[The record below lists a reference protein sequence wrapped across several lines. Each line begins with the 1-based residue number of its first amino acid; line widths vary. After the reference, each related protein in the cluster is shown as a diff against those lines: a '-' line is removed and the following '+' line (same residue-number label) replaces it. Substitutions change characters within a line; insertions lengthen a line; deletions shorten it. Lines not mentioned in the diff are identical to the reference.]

1 MSEETEEEVY
11 TPKYL
16 VYDNEADAIA
26 KADTEG
32 ARRGY
37 AYHRVGSGTRYHT
50 YPRATADSKYA
61 LLVNGYELTED
72 ETAAITTSVTFPEPE
87 DV

>member
-1 MSEETEEEVY
+1 MSETIN
-11 TPKYL
+11 YL

-26 KADTEG
+26 RADTEG

-50 YPRATADSKYA
+50 YPQVTADSKYA
-61 LLVNGYELTED
+61 LVVDGYELTED
-72 ETAAITTSVTFPEPE
+72 EASSIVTSVTFPTEE
-87 DV
+87 

>member
-1 MSEETEEEVY
+1 MSEETIN
-11 TPKYL
+11 YL

-26 KADTEG
+26 RADTEG

-50 YPRATADSKYA
+50 YPQVTADSKYA
-61 LLVNGYELTED
+61 LVVDGYELTED
-72 ETAAITTSVTFPEPE
+72 ETSSTVTNVTFPTEE
-87 DV
+87 E

>member
-1 MSEETEEEVY
+1 MSETIN
-11 TPKYL
+11 YL

-26 KADTEG
+26 RADTEG

-50 YPRATADSKYA
+50 YPQVTADSKYA
-61 LLVNGYELTED
+61 LVVDGYELTED
-72 ETAAITTSVTFPEPE
+72 ETSSTVTNVTFPTEE
-87 DV
+87 E